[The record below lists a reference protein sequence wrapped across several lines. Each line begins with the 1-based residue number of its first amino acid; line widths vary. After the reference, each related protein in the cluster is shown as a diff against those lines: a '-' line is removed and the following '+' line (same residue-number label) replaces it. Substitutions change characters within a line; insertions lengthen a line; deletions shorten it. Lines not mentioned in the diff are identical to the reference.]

1 MAYRL
6 KGSGLAASRACRL
19 IGLKIDSLGFRE
31 GLGARDEL
39 AYLALGPK
47 TSAVGLQSPQSEALS
62 PTVGRPRI
70 EAKIRDGHASYP
82 ETPKPSALYP

>member
-1 MAYRL
+1 MPT
-6 KGSGLAASRACRL
+6 SRACRL

-47 TSAVGLQSPQSEALS
+47 TSAVGLKSPQSEALS

-70 EAKIRDGHASYP
+70 ETKIRDDHDSNP
-82 ETPKPSALYP
+82 ETRKPSALNP